1 MSEKKW
7 KKTCL
12 GAVLLIGIHAVVVGA
27 NDRAAVIT
35 EAGTVSIPRFSLPM
49 SSYASDAAGPMLRGI
64 LTGPQMGITEKI
76 ANLRAH
82 YDAINTA
89 RAERMKDMY
98 PVTIEQ
104 DQIAGVRI
112 QTVEPAGGP
121 AREHQGKVLIN
132 LHGGAFMW
140 GAGSG
145 ELVEAIPIAAQSGMR
160 VITVDYRMAPEHVYP
175 AASED
180 VFAVYNALLA
190 DYEPK
195 NIGIYGCSAGG
206 ILTAQVTAWII
217 EHGAR
222 TPGAIG
228 TFCGTGVDYA
238 GDSSQLDP
246 VFNGGTPVSKG
257 GTALTMTRI
266 PYFSKGSEGSRGVVP
281 GNFPDLLEKFPPTL
295 LLAGSRDFAASSL
308 TVMHRRLAAVG
319 VPSQLYL
326 FDGLW
331 HAFFMDAELSESQE
345 AYRLIAS
352 FFTENLGKSE
362 R

>member
-160 VITVDYRMAPEHVYP
+160 LSLLITEWRPNMSILRHRKTCLLSIMRCWRIMNRKTSAFTVVQRV
-175 AASED
+175 
-180 VFAVYNALLA
+180 VFSPL
-190 DYEPK
+190 K
-195 NIGIYGCSAGG
+195 
-206 ILTAQVTAWII
+206 
-217 EHGAR
+217 
-222 TPGAIG
+222 
-228 TFCGTGVDYA
+228 
-238 GDSSQLDP
+238 
-246 VFNGGTPVSKG
+246 
-257 GTALTMTRI
+257 
-266 PYFSKGSEGSRGVVP
+266 
-281 GNFPDLLEKFPPTL
+281 
-295 LLAGSRDFAASSL
+295 
-308 TVMHRRLAAVG
+308 
-319 VPSQLYL
+319 
-326 FDGLW
+326 
-331 HAFFMDAELSESQE
+331 
-345 AYRLIAS
+345 
-352 FFTENLGKSE
+352 
-362 R
+362 

>member
-1 MSEKKW
+1 M
-7 KKTCL
+7 
-12 GAVLLIGIHAVVVGA
+12 
-27 NDRAAVIT
+27 
-35 EAGTVSIPRFSLPM
+35 
-49 SSYASDAAGPMLRGI
+49 
-64 LTGPQMGITEKI
+64 
-76 ANLRAH
+76 
-82 YDAINTA
+82 
-89 RAERMKDMY
+89 
-98 PVTIEQ
+98 
-104 DQIAGVRI
+104 
-112 QTVEPAGGP
+112 
-121 AREHQGKVLIN
+121 
-132 LHGGAFMW
+132 
-140 GAGSG
+140 
-145 ELVEAIPIAAQSGMR
+145 
-160 VITVDYRMAPEHVYP
+160 
-175 AASED
+175 
-180 VFAVYNALLA
+180 
-190 DYEPK
+190 
-195 NIGIYGCSAGG
+195 
-206 ILTAQVTAWII
+206 TAWII

-246 VFNGGTPVSKG
+246 VFNGGTPVSEG

-266 PYFSKGSEGSRGVVP
+266 PYFSKGSEGSKGVAP
-281 GNFPDLLEKFPPTL
+281 GEFPDLLEKFPPTL